1 MNLRDQRVQKTSQVM
16 MLAMFGFWFGS
27 LYAQPILDTR
37 HWFALVI
44 SLLGLGCAAFM
55 LLRDVWTKAEH

>member
-1 MNLRDQRVQKTSQVM
+1 M
-16 MLAMFGFWFGS
+16 MLAFFGFWLGS
-27 LYAQPILDTR
+27 LDAQPVLDTR

-44 SLLGLGCAAFM
+44 DLIGLGCAAFM